1 MKNRL
6 IMLLIAIAAIVAS
19 CQNQQSNSQTNDS
32 AANADSFG
40 HAMGDTSSNM
50 KDSPIMLSMNKMM
63 ENMHKMEKSGNAD
76 HDLAASLQ
84 EHHKGAVDMAE
95 AELQNGSDEELKKMA
110 QTIKEKQGKE
120 IQDLDG
126 LIAKYKNE
134 AKNYDPTNMDKGLG
148 KAMSDGM
155 MAMMEVPK
163 EKAVT
168 VDQQF
173 AMMMSKHHADGLK
186 MGNTILQFAKD
197 PMFKSMAT
205 KMVAD
210 QTKEIQEFENWLAQ
224 HK

>member
-1 MKNRL
+1 
-6 IMLLIAIAAIVAS
+6 
-19 CQNQQSNSQTNDS
+19 
-32 AANADSFG
+32 
-40 HAMGDTSSNM
+40 
-50 KDSPIMLSMNKMM
+50 
-63 ENMHKMEKSGNAD
+63 
-76 HDLAASLQ
+76 
-84 EHHKGAVDMAE
+84 
-95 AELQNGSDEELKKMA
+95 
-110 QTIKEKQGKE
+110 
-120 IQDLDG
+120 
-126 LIAKYKNE
+126 
-134 AKNYDPTNMDKGLG
+134 MDKGLG

-155 MAMMEVPK
+155 MAMMEMPK

>member
-1 MKNRL
+1 
-6 IMLLIAIAAIVAS
+6 
-19 CQNQQSNSQTNDS
+19 
-32 AANADSFG
+32 
-40 HAMGDTSSNM
+40 
-50 KDSPIMLSMNKMM
+50 
-63 ENMHKMEKSGNAD
+63 
-76 HDLAASLQ
+76 
-84 EHHKGAVDMAE
+84 MAE

-120 IQDLDG
+120 IQDLDR

-134 AKNYDPTNMDKGLG
+134 AKDYDPTNTDKGLG

-155 MAMMEVPK
+155 MAMMEMPN
-163 EKAVT
+163 ENAVT

-173 AMMMSKHHADGLK
+173 AMMMSKHHSDGLK
-186 MGNTILQFAKD
+186 MGNTILQFAND

-210 QTKEIQEFENWLAQ
+210 QTKEIKEFENWLTQ